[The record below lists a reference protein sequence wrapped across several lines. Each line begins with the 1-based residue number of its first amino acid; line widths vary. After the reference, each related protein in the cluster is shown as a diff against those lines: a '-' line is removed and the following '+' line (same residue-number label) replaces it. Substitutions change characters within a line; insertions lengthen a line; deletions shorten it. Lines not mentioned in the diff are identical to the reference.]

1 MLQSLKRYIFPFA
14 ALLLSFS
21 CSKGDDYITPPS
33 VTISNPFQNQIFGYG
48 DTIFIKASI
57 SHFREIENIKI
68 SLLNKAFSPV
78 LPVLNYSVNVLDY
91 QINTYFVLEDINLV
105 DGEYFIQIKVTDK
118 QSSWNEWADIR
129 ITEVLREFKSIIA
142 VVANPDLLNTFE
154 VFETPLNAASSKL
167 YVFSGDHLG
176 SEVNS
181 KYNLHFTAGRIFN
194 DLIAWDINKKVA
206 NWSVPAI
213 VNPPQDWFCG
223 LYADEKDVF
232 VSTRDGFIVGY
243 DRFGKVSFRSLQFQN
258 GEFTH
263 FISHQNMLIAVFEP
277 YNSQF
282 QELVVF
288 NYPGG
293 TVLRRLQISGKV
305 KHLSIYNSGS
315 VLVFTDQTTKP
326 AVFEFTIENSTFVKL
341 KDFAFDNCDIV
352 IGSGKDHYFIS
363 SGNEI
368 WWYRPQTGS
377 AILYTSVQEPGS
389 IAFDELNN
397 QLYVASGSTISY
409 HRLPFSQALGN
420 IEMPGRV
427 VGINLR
433 YNR

>member
-14 ALLLSFS
+14 ALLLCFS

-33 VTISNPFQNQIFGYG
+33 VTISNPFQNQTFGFG
-48 DTIFIKASI
+48 DTIFVKAFI
-57 SHFREIENIKI
+57 SHFRAIESVKV
-68 SLLNKAFSPV
+68 SLLNKVLSPV
-78 LPVLNYSVNVLDY
+78 LPVLNFSPDVAEY
-91 QINTYFVLEDINLV
+91 QINTYFVLDNVNLESS
-105 DGEYFIQIKVTDK
+105 EYFIQIKVSDIH
-118 QSSWNEWADIR
+118 SSWNEWAEIR
-129 ITEVLREFKSIIA
+129 IVEVAREFKSIIA

-167 YVFSGDHLG
+167 YGFSGDHLG

-181 KYNLHFTAGRIFN
+181 IYNLHFTAGSVFN
-194 DLIAWDINKKVA
+194 GLIAWDINKKTA
-206 NWSVPAI
+206 NWNVPAV
-213 VNPPQDWFCG
+213 VNPPQEWFYQ

-258 GEFTH
+258 GKFTH
-263 FISHQNMLIAVFEP
+263 FVSHQNMLIAVFEP

-305 KHLSIYNSGS
+305 KHLSVYNSGS
-315 VLVFTDQTTKP
+315 LLVFTDQATKP
-326 AVFEFTIENSTFVKL
+326 AVFEFTIESSTFVKL

-363 SGNEI
+363 SGSII

-377 AILYTSVQEPGS
+377 ATLYITVQEPGS
-389 IAFDELNN
+389 MAFDELNN